1 MGCQERETQRR
12 KIPVYNGD
20 SFNQYKKTSI
30 RNIYPEQNYKF
41 KNNDYLNSSN
51 NSNIKMPKY
60 QNYPKIKLTKNKS
73 PLNFKKVNSSH
84 NSSNGNNNFKNSI
97 NLIFS
102 PNNSNNNNYV
112 SFSPPSKS
120 IYRTARVTKLPS
132 NNDISIQNTNEG
144 ITNYSFNEVFPEYI
158 YNLGQNNY
166 EEYVDNLSGSQISY
180 SLKYPS
186 PPYYEDLADSLN
198 SNSNVNYLNSIP
210 TKEIINLPLTT
221 SMHLNYNDNDN
232 NNVNDNDNNINIITQ
247 RNNSPNNLKSNNN
260 SLNNSL
266 NGNVLKY
273 FNNLEINELENFDP
287 NLWRKF
293 YPNDESFFNFDKG
306 EVINSETTSQNK
318 FGDTETYIG
327 EVNQKGEKH
336 GFGKLYSD
344 RYKRIGTWRNNKFMG
359 WGREIRPSGEFYEG
373 KFIKDELIGKGIYKN
388 EKILYIGDFY
398 KYIKHGK
405 GDLYTK
411 KFHYKG
417 YFYNNKFY
425 GNGKLDLYQ
434 QGVYEGKFRDNQMN
448 GKGIFMWKDGNIY
461 QGEMKDGLIYGEG
474 KLIKKNGFIYEGTF
488 VDGPNHG
495 YGTITAP
502 DGKKYEGRFSQG
514 KYYHRSN
521 K

>member
-12 KIPVYNGD
+12 KSPVYNGD
-20 SFNQYKKTSI
+20 SYNPYKKTSL

-84 NSSNGNNNFKNSI
+84 NSSNENNNFKNSI

-102 PNNSNNNNYV
+102 PNNSNYNNYV

-120 IYRTARVTKLPS
+120 IYRTARVTKLSS

-144 ITNYSFNEVFPEYI
+144 ITNYSFNGIFPEYTS
-158 YNLGQNNY
+158 NFGQNNY
-166 EEYVDNLSGSQISY
+166 EEYADNLSGSQISY
-180 SLKYPS
+180 SPKYPS
-186 PPYYEDLADSLN
+186 TPYIEDLANSLN
-198 SNSNVNYLNSIP
+198 SSSNMNYLNSIP

-221 SMHLNYNDNDN
+221 SFHLNYNDNDN
-232 NNVNDNDNNINIITQ
+232 DNDNNSNIITQ

-260 SLNNSL
+260 SLKSSL
-266 NGNVLKY
+266 NGDVLKY

-306 EVINSETTSQNK
+306 EVINSETTSKNK
-318 FGDTETYIG
+318 FGETETYIG

-388 EKILYIGDFY
+388 EKIYILEIFINILNMGKVIYLQKNFI
-398 KYIKHGK
+398 IKDIFIIINFMEK
-405 GDLYTK
+405 EDLI
-411 KFHYKG
+411 FI
-417 YFYNNKFY
+417 NKEY
-425 GNGKLDLYQ
+425 
-434 QGVYEGKFRDNQMN
+434 
-448 GKGIFMWKDGNIY
+448 
-461 QGEMKDGLIYGEG
+461 MKENSEI
-474 KLIKKNGFIYEGTF
+474 IK
-488 VDGPNHG
+488 
-495 YGTITAP
+495 
-502 DGKKYEGRFSQG
+502 
-514 KYYHRSN
+514 
-521 K
+521 

>member
-158 YNLGQNNY
+158 SNLGQNNY

>member
-1 MGCQERETQRR
+1 MGCQEREPQTR
-12 KIPVYNGD
+12 KNPVYNSD
-20 SFNQYKKTSI
+20 SFNQYKGTST
-30 RNIYPEQNYKF
+30 RNIYPNQKYKF
-41 KNNDYLNSSN
+41 KKDDYLNSSN
-51 NSNIKMPKY
+51 NSNIKIPKY

-73 PLNFKKVNSSH
+73 PLNYKKTNNSH
-84 NSSNGNNNFKNSI
+84 NNSNENNEIKNSI

-102 PNNSNNNNYV
+102 PKNSNYNNYV

-120 IYRTARVTKLPS
+120 IIRTARVTKLPN

-144 ITNYSFNEVFPEYI
+144 ITNYSFNEIFPEYI
-158 YNLGQNNY
+158 PNLGQNNY
-166 EEYVDNLSGSQISY
+166 EEYPDNLSGSQISY

-186 PPYYEDLADSLN
+186 PPYYEDLANSLN
-198 SNSNVNYLNSIP
+198 NSSDINYTNSFP
-210 TKEIINLPLTT
+210 TKEIINLPLAK
-221 SMHLNYNDNDN
+221 SVQLNYNDNDN
-232 NNVNDNDNNINIITQ
+232 NTDNNSNIITQ
-247 RNNSPNNLKSNNN
+247 RNNSPNNLRSNNN

-266 NGNVLKY
+266 NGDVLNY
-273 FNNLEINELENFDP
+273 FNNIEINELENFNPD
-287 NLWRKF
+287 LWRKF

-306 EVINSETTSQNK
+306 DVINTETTSQNK
-318 FGDTETYIG
+318 FGETETYIG

-336 GFGKLYSD
+336 GFGKLYSN

-359 WGREIRPSGEFYEG
+359 WGREIRPSGELYEG

-405 GDLYTK
+405 GDLFTK
-411 KFHYKG
+411 KLHYKG

-425 GNGKLDLYQ
+425 GNGRLDLYQ

-461 QGEMKDGLIYGEG
+461 QGEMKDGLICGEG

-502 DGKKYEGRFSQG
+502 NGKKYEGRFSKG
-514 KYYHRSN
+514 KYDHRS
-521 K
+521 KK